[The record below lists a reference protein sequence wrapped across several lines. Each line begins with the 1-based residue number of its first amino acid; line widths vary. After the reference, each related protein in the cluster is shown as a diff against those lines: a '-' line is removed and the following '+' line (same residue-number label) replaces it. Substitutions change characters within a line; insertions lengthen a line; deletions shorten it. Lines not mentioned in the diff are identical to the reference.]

1 MHADRD
7 FMGICKYVL
16 HGEKSFNR
24 DCNQYVHLEMV
35 HSTLIV
41 EENLPNDI
49 LNFKRL
55 AGTHFT
61 QL

>member
-7 FMGICKYVL
+7 FMGIRKYVL

-24 DCNQYVHLEMV
+24 VCTQYVHLEMV

-41 EENLPNDI
+41 EQNLPNDI
-49 LNFKRL
+49 LDFKRF
-55 AGTHFT
+55 A
-61 QL
+61 